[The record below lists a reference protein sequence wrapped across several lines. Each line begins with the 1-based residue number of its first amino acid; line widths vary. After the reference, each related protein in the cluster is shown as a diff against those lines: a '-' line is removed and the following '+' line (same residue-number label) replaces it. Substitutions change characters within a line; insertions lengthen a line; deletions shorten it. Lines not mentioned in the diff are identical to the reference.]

1 MYEKHIRRQLHNTN
15 EEIKDFLDR
24 KPIGRGRGN
33 SKYKSYEKHKSKYRK
48 FENIGNIVKP
58 EKMKGVENLKIY
70 NDIGK
75 KLRINE
81 KFNCSDYRRK
91 VNPENT
97 KPRQNLYR

>member
-1 MYEKHIRRQLHNTN
+1 
-15 EEIKDFLDR
+15 
-24 KPIGRGRGN
+24 
-33 SKYKSYEKHKSKYRK
+33 
-48 FENIGNIVKP
+48 
-58 EKMKGVENLKIY
+58 MKGVENLKIY

>member
-1 MYEKHIRRQLHNTN
+1 
-15 EEIKDFLDR
+15 
-24 KPIGRGRGN
+24 
-33 SKYKSYEKHKSKYRK
+33 
-48 FENIGNIVKP
+48 
-58 EKMKGVENLKIY
+58 MKGVENLKIY

-81 KFNCSDYRRK
+81 KFKGSDYRRK